1 MNHSPAPDIAPLK
14 IAYITA
20 GGAGMFCGSCMR
32 DNTVARAMHHL
43 GHDVHLIPMYTPIRV
58 DEEDISEKTLFYGG
72 INVYME
78 QNVPGFRYLPN
89 FLTRWLD
96 QPSLIHWATSRG
108 IETNARQ
115 LGAMTLS
122 MLQGEK
128 GRQGKEARRLV
139 RWLAESAQPQVINL
153 SNMLIAGSA
162 PLLRRTID
170 CPIVVTLQ
178 GDDIFMDE
186 LPEPWRSR
194 CFAQIRTLIPH
205 IDAFIVFS
213 QYYADYMAEYFGIP
227 PEKFHLVPLGI
238 DLSDFPETAP
248 DADDTAAAA
257 RPPTIGY
264 LARMSP
270 EKGLH
275 LLVDAFLRLRTVPGM
290 EQAELKIAGW
300 AGSQQQPYVEEQF
313 EKLRQA
319 GHFEGVEYLGTV
331 DRAGKLAFLRS
342 IDVLSVPTIYRDPK
356 GLFVLEALAAGVP
369 VVQPAHG
376 AFPELL
382 AATAGGHLV
391 PPNDP
396 LALAMQLADV
406 LAAPE
411 SARAVGRMASQTV
424 RTRFTA
430 QVAAVETLA
439 LYRSLVGTRLG
450 KQESTAS

>member
-1 MNHSPAPDIAPLK
+1 MNHSPAPDIASLK

-153 SNMLIAGSA
+153 SNMLITGSA

-227 PEKFHLVPLGI
+227 SEKFHLVPLGI

-248 DADDTAAAA
+248 DADDAPAAA

-275 LLVDAFLRLRTVPGM
+275 LLVEAFLRLRTVPGM

-342 IDVLSVPTIYRDPK
+342 IDVLSVPTTYRDPK

-391 PPNDP
+391 PPSDP

-411 SARAVGRMASQTV
+411 SARALGRRASQTV

-439 LYRSLVGTRLG
+439 LYRSLISRRLG